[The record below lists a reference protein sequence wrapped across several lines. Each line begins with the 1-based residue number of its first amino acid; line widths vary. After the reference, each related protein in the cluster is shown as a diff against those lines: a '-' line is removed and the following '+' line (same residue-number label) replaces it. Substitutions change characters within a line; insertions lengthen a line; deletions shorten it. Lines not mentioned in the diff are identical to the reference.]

1 MKYRSTITRL
11 ATLAIITLLAST
23 VSAQQSETRTVTDRM
38 GREVEVPLVI
48 ERVVT
53 NWLPFPSA
61 YFISTGSLDGLI
73 AVGEGSIQTAE
84 RSMLGRIAPEILNLQ
99 TGFASGSTVNAE
111 ALLALQPDLYISYE
125 TTPEIEDVERLGI
138 PVIALDVLS
147 VTGGNPIE
155 TFAGWMDVL
164 GQLFN
169 QEERTAEITA
179 YARATLADTRE
190 VVSTIPEEDR
200 PTALFFARLEVGNLR
215 INGAGHFGHFWLTE
229 AGAINTAPENFPPL
243 AEINMEEIY
252 RVNPD
257 IMFISTFSATQP
269 EDLYENRVPG
279 QDWSH
284 VAAVQNRRVYRLPE
298 GTFQWYPPS
307 ADTPLMMKWI
317 AQQVHPDLFDYDFTS
332 EMRDYYQRFYGY
344 ELTDEEVHLIL
355 NPEF

>member
-147 VTGGNPIE
+147 VTGGNP
-155 TFAGWMDVL
+155 
-164 GQLFN
+164 
-169 QEERTAEITA
+169 
-179 YARATLADTRE
+179 
-190 VVSTIPEEDR
+190 
-200 PTALFFARLEVGNLR
+200 
-215 INGAGHFGHFWLTE
+215 
-229 AGAINTAPENFPPL
+229 
-243 AEINMEEIY
+243 
-252 RVNPD
+252 
-257 IMFISTFSATQP
+257 
-269 EDLYENRVPG
+269 
-279 QDWSH
+279 
-284 VAAVQNRRVYRLPE
+284 
-298 GTFQWYPPS
+298 
-307 ADTPLMMKWI
+307 
-317 AQQVHPDLFDYDFTS
+317 
-332 EMRDYYQRFYGY
+332 
-344 ELTDEEVHLIL
+344 
-355 NPEF
+355 